1 MLDRHRECCGQLTT
15 VVHADTRKTRRILR
29 VEPDEHARALYSQ
42 SLQLD
47 GYDLL
52 EASDGR
58 DALVKA
64 LTQSPTLVMTDTRLP
79 MVDGYALC
87 EVLRR
92 DQTTRTVPILVVTE
106 TRLADLERARAAGAD
121 AVLVKPTS
129 PDAVLNEVRRRPPE
143 ASR

>member
-1 MLDRHRECCGQLTT
+1 
-15 VVHADTRKTRRILR
+15 VVHADTLKTRQILLI
-29 VEPDEHARALYSQ
+29 EPDQHTCALYSQ

-79 MVDGYALC
+79 MVDLYALC

-92 DQTTRTVPILVVTE
+92 DETTRTVPILVVTTD
-106 TRLADLERARAAGAD
+106 TRPADVERARAAGAD
-121 AVLVKPTS
+121 AVLVKPTP
-129 PDAVLNEVRRRPPE
+129 PDAALNEVRARPTE